1 MTASAAFQFTRWLV
15 RLNGQ
20 LTSLTL
26 HLVDYSRSEVERKA
40 NTARA
45 GLQHLY
51 LYAEQHAI
59 DITPYLATLS
69 AIETRLE
76 TLRDWLTRRPAKEWW
91 RQALGFVVSALGIVA
106 NLVGLGSFF
115 SRLRL
120 PGPQRPRLL
129 P

>member
-1 MTASAAFQFTRWLV
+1 MTTSAQFQFARWLL
-15 RLNGQ
+15 RLSGQ

-26 HLVDYSRSEVERKA
+26 HLTDYSRTEVERKA

-45 GLQHLY
+45 ELDHLY

-59 DITPYLATLS
+59 VITPYLTTLS
-69 AIETRLE
+69 AVETHLE
-76 TLRDWLTRRPAKEWW
+76 TIRDWLTRRPAQEWW
-91 RQALGFVVSALGIVA
+91 RQALGYVVSALGIVA

-120 PGPQRPRLL
+120 PGPNRPRLL